1 MMTMANQYRTAD
13 TVADM
18 EQEIEELRTEL
29 ESVTRSLEIVT
40 ADRNRLQIENT
51 LLDGKSRE
59 MLIKATRVETLLQN
73 TAHLI
78 VSGIKEF
85 KEQREQIRAVRRH
98 EQEAAFEDENR
109 QDAPPAFLT
118 HTGRVPAEM
127 PATSNPPRAQRSIGM
142 TEQEGQHLRG
152 EALRGAAERIAEPRP
167 VPPVPPGR
175 VNTAIAQTDSRLP
188 QNEWRTAEQQDADNL
203 LDISEQMERRR

>member
-1 MMTMANQYRTAD
+1 MTKTYRTAD
-13 TVADM
+13 DVADM
-18 EQEIEELRTEL
+18 EQELQELRL
-29 ESVTRSLEIVT
+29 QLDHATRSLDFVT
-40 ADRNRLQIENT
+40 AERNRLQVENA

-85 KEQREQIRAVRRH
+85 KEQREQLRTARRH
-98 EQEAAFEDENR
+98 EQEALLEDENR
-109 QDAPPAFLT
+109 QDPPPAFLT

-127 PATSNPPRAQRSIGM
+127 PAPSNPPRAQRSIGM

-152 EALRGAAERIAEPRP
+152 EALRGAAERIAEQRP

-203 LDISEQMERRR
+203 LDISEQMERGR